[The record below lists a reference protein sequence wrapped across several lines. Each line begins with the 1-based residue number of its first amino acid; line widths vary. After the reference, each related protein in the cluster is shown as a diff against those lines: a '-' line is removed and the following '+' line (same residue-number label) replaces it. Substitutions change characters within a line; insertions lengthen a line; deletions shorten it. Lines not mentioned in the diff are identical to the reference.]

1 MKGQGNQDIM
11 VHYMKIQPHSTETAE
26 DLHRFKW
33 CIDSQKEAHF
43 SSICQLGWCCLKIKE
58 LILSSWILATGV
70 THSILLL
77 FLDAW
82 LKNKTLRRTEGKADG
97 NCQVCTMLAP
107 SWGEGAELLHC
118 SYRKPWWE
126 PDCRYNIRLNQTK
139 THRDLL
145 SNDLLVTWKKKKRK
159 YRDKNVDGIFG
170 LCSNS
175 VSCSHRYFQSKGMF
189 FLFPCPLIFLHLY
202 QERSFAFLVVTD
214 KFCKMRDLAEDLSQ
228 PSSVGHTESWTKAGF
243 PTTVSKE
250 NKEEEF
256 HTVIKLILHM
266 L

>member
-43 SSICQLGWCCLKIKE
+43 NSICQLGWCCLKIKE

-145 SNDLLVTWKKKKRK
+145 SNDLLVTWKKKKKKIQGQKCGWNFWFMFQQCLLLTQVFPEQGDVFSLPLPSYFFTFISRK
-159 YRDKNVDGIFG
+159 K
-170 LCSNS
+170 LCLPCSYWQTLQDERLGRRPFSALICRTHWILNKS
-175 VSCSHRYFQSKGMF
+175 WFSHNCLKGKQRGRVSYS
-189 FLFPCPLIFLHLY
+189 
-202 QERSFAFLVVTD
+202 D
-214 KFCKMRDLAEDLSQ
+214 
-228 PSSVGHTESWTKAGF
+228 
-243 PTTVSKE
+243 
-250 NKEEEF
+250 
-256 HTVIKLILHM
+256 
-266 L
+266 